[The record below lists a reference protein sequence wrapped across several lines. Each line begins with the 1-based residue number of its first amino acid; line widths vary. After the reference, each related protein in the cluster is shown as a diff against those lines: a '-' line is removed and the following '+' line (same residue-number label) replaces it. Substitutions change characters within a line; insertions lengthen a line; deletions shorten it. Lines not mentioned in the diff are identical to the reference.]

1 MIAHS
6 LKKIYIVGS
15 NPNDFF
21 DLTVEAIDILSN
33 SDLIIFSK
41 KFHFQYKKI
50 LMQSNKKV
58 LFEEDLADSKMM
70 LSKVIHKLFEK
81 YNSISHLIGGD
92 SFLFFKNNEDLFFKK
107 KKIQVEK
114 VFGIPEIILW
124 INKRKLFLTNRNKN
138 SSVSFFYP
146 KTKVDCKKILNI
158 RNFEKLIIKVS
169 VKSVLENI
177 HEILLKKL
185 DKNFKYKVFAN
196 AKEIKFNHSFK
207 LDKSVSDVYIILEN
221 AKL

>member
-1 MIAHS
+1 M
-6 LKKIYIVGS
+6 
-15 NPNDFF
+15 
-21 DLTVEAIDILSN
+21 
-33 SDLIIFSK
+33 
-41 KFHFQYKKI
+41 
-50 LMQSNKKV
+50 
-58 LFEEDLADSKMM
+58 
-70 LSKVIHKLFEK
+70 
-81 YNSISHLIGGD
+81 
-92 SFLFFKNNEDLFFKK
+92 KNLFFKK

-114 VFGIPEIILW
+114 VLGIPEIILW

-177 HEILLKKL
+177 YEILLKKL

-196 AKEIKFNHSFK
+196 AKEIKLNNSLK
-207 LDKSVSDVYIILEN
+207 LDKSISDVYIILEN

>member
-50 LMQSNKKV
+50 LMQSN
-58 LFEEDLADSKMM
+58 
-70 LSKVIHKLFEK
+70 
-81 YNSISHLIGGD
+81 
-92 SFLFFKNNEDLFFKK
+92 
-107 KKIQVEK
+107 KIQVEK

-177 HEILLKKL
+177 YEILLKKL

-207 LDKSVSDVYIILEN
+207 LDKSISDVYIILEN